1 MISPSLYYL
10 NQIDLLSGKQRQQ
23 LLQYLKD
30 VKIEQEQESIVF
42 GY

>member
-10 NQIDLLSGKQRQQ
+10 NQLDLLSGKQRQQ

-30 VKIEQEQESIVF
+30 VKNQEDQESIIF